1 MAIQA
6 TYGTTISV
14 GGTAIG
20 EAISITP
27 AQIKIGTIQTTNL
40 ADVDTTHAHTFIA
53 GLEDAGEASFEANF
67 EKAAFDALAE
77 MAYARTEI
85 AVVVAI
91 PAPNSASYTMQGII
105 TGYSISSIGVGDELL
120 SVHSLLKSVVMV
132 TMQIKRSFSYGFR

>member
-40 ADVDTTHAHTFIA
+40 ADVGDTHAHTFKA

-67 EKAAFDALAE
+67 EKADFDALAG
-77 MAYARTEI
+77 MAWDRAEV
-85 AVVVAI
+85 AVVVTI
-91 PAPNSASYTMQGII
+91 PAPNSATYTMQGII
-105 TGYSISSIGVGDELL
+105 SGYSISSIGVGDEL
-120 SVHSLLKSVVMV
+120 
-132 TMQIKRSFSYGFR
+132 IKCSFTVKITGNGYYAD

>member
-40 ADVDTTHAHTFIA
+40 ADVGSTHAHTFIA
-53 GLEDAGEASFEANF
+53 GLEDAG
-67 EKAAFDALAE
+67 KPALKQTLKKQILIYWLE
-77 MAYARTEI
+77 WRG
-85 AVVVAI
+85 
-91 PAPNSASYTMQGII
+91 QGMKLQ
-105 TGYSISSIGVGDELL
+105 LL
-120 SVHSLLKSVVMV
+120 
-132 TMQIKRSFSYGFR
+132 